1 MLSPTHSRRRRQILE
16 VLHRL
21 GRASAAEV
29 QAELPDAPGY
39 SSVRTHLRILEDKG
53 AVVHET
59 DGQRFVY
66 RPAVAPDAAQHRA
79 LHDVVRTFFKGNPG
93 PAAVALI
100 SEARNS
106 LSEEDLD
113 RLSELIEAARREGR

>member
-1 MLSPTHSRRRRQILE
+1 MLTLGHSRRRRQILE
-16 VLHRL
+16 VLHQL

-29 QAELPDAPGY
+29 QAALPDAPGY
-39 SSVRTHLRILEDKG
+39 SSVRTHLRILEEKG

-66 RPAVAPDAAQHRA
+66 RPAIAPDAARHRA
-79 LHDVVRTFFKGNPG
+79 LHDLVRTFFKGNPG
-93 PAAVALI
+93 PAAVALV
-100 SEARNS
+100 SEARGS

-113 RLSELIEAARREGR
+113 RLSEIIEEARREGR